1 MAGRRY
7 GGGGATIVDSTAS
20 VTPRYMIPPLLV
32 AIVGILTVL
41 FGVVIAI
48 TIQVQTTEANLAGL
62 SSIDAFKPNLYVLW
76 QPVDLLTSANLTFAE
91 RMAYTIAWIIQIASF
106 IFIVGYS
113 DALEVAGSSGWV
125 MQRFWFLLSWAL
137 FAFNFLSDYKYG
149 SVPGAQYGWLGHLEF
164 AVGITAAA
172 MFFPLIGLHLIRK
185 ASFMAKMQRGG

>member
-62 SSIDAFKPNLYVLW
+62 SSIDAIKPNLYGLW
-76 QPVDLLTSANLTFAE
+76 QPVDLITNSNLTFDE
-91 RMAYTIAWIIQIASF
+91 RMAYTIAWLILIASF

-113 DALEVAGSSGWV
+113 DAFDV
-125 MQRFWFLLSWAL
+125 
-137 FAFNFLSDYKYG
+137 
-149 SVPGAQYGWLGHLEF
+149 
-164 AVGITAAA
+164 
-172 MFFPLIGLHLIRK
+172 LILIVWD
-185 ASFMAKMQRGG
+185 M